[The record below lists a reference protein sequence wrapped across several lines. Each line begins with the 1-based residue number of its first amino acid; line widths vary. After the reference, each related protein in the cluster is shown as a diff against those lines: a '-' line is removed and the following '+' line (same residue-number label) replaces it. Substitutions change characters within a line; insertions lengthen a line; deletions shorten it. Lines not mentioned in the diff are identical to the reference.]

1 MIYSMTG
8 FAKVHGFIEDKE
20 FVMEIKSVNSRSLD
34 LKVKLPG
41 FLSELELLIREFIA
55 SKVRRGTITF
65 SLFFIDNNPYIEVNF
80 NDDLFLN
87 YYNKIKDSLIVL
99 GVNEKPSIDTLLT
112 LPNVITYK
120 YKDLDIDEVFKI
132 IESFLNTLIEEFLAS
147 RRKEGDVL
155 YKDIKNRIS
164 KISEYTNKIEEL
176 IETQKDNII
185 KKLKENIS
193 LVLDDKQIDN
203 NLILHEIGF
212 ILNKVDI
219 TEEIVRLRKH
229 TQELESLLDKGG
241 EVGKKASFILQEM
254 NRETNTIASKSVLY
268 DINKI
273 VIDIKEEIEKIK
285 EQMQNIE

>member
-1 MIYSMTG
+1 MTG